1 MKAIVKNTGEV
12 IEVNQVC
19 PEQWA
24 EIARDTI
31 GRRVFQRDALIL
43 DEPTDWAS
51 FRREAAKDFMCAL
64 IMTDKTR
71 GSFAQVTCGDNAG
84 TAIMY
89 ADELIRQLKGEQ
101 K

>member
-1 MKAIVKNTGEV
+1 MKKEIKNLEPSDSNIGVDPYWEV
-12 IEVNQVC
+12 RREAFRNGYDA
-19 PEQWA
+19 A
-24 EIARDTI
+24 ESDY
-31 GRRVFQRDALIL
+31 
-43 DEPTDWAS
+43 WKK

-71 GSFAQVTCGDNAG
+71 GSFAEVTCKDNAG

-89 ADELIRQLKGEQ
+89 ADELIRQLKEEQ